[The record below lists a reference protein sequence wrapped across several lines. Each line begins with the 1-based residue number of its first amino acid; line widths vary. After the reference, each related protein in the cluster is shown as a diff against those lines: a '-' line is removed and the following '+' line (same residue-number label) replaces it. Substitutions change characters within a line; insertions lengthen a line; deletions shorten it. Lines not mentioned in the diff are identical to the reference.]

1 MPVAEKLVRLVG
13 RTPRRGPIPAGKAR
27 LDANLVRWDQPSN
40 RQPFLVLRDWDDDD
54 GVACVPGLIDKVRGD
69 GPGSRVLAVRIA
81 VRSVESWLLAD
92 SEAFSSF
99 FRVRR
104 NTLPPSPD
112 ELVDPKGAVL
122 ELRRVAGV
130 RARYEWAC
138 CRGTDQAV
146 VLAPN
151 TQRSL
156 SSSVGIIGTRR
167 RPAQARRACTGR
179 SCVWKLSSPTPS
191 GESGQTPLT
200 SS

>member
-13 RTPRRGPIPAGKAR
+13 RTPRRGPVPAGKAR
-27 LDANLVRWDQPSN
+27 LDANLMRWDQPSN

-122 ELRRVAGV
+122 QACSRSPSNIRKGMLPRVGSGRRVGPEYA
-130 RARYEWAC
+130 AF
-138 CRGTDQAV
+138 V
-146 VLAPN
+146 VEFGRDHWDPS
-151 TQRSL
+151 Q
-156 SSSVGIIGTRR
+156 TRR
-167 RPAQARRACTGR
+167 VCTGR
-179 SCVWKLSSPTPS
+179 SCVWKLSSPTRS
-191 GESGQTPLT
+191 GESSQAPLT